1 MAARSIRA
9 SSTSERRLMTR
20 FNNSFVQQLVGLV
33 KDTDEFVYEHMR
45 VVFGAPVV
53 SARAVLHL
61 QKILSQYSD

>member
-1 MAARSIRA
+1 
-9 SSTSERRLMTR
+9 MTR